1 MQIGKVASFQNGYAF
16 KSKDFVQDGNYKII
30 KIKEL
35 KDGKVV
41 FFKDSASV
49 NIDNIC
55 DFEKYIVENGDI
67 LFALTGDPVNKNN
80 PLSWV
85 GRVSVYENT
94 EAALLNQRVC
104 KLIPKKGVN
113 KKYLYYYFREFGNL
127 YALASIA
134 KGSASQANISTKD
147 IEAIDIELPPITVQN
162 KVVGILDSIENKI
175 NVNNMINNN
184 LEQQAQAYFDELFV
198 VNADSNWSECTLSDI
213 GSVVAGGTPS
223 KSKLE
228 YYADQGIAWITP
240 KDLSVNKSKFIS
252 HGENDISELGFSK
265 SSAAKMPAGTILFS
279 SRAPIGY
286 IAIAQNEVTT
296 NQGFKSVIPNEN
308 IGTAYLYFLLKNL
321 LPSIEG
327 MASGSTFKEI
337 SGSTM
342 KSVPTVMPDADTIQ
356 LFSSFCEPVFKE
368 QEILEAENQRLSA
381 LRDSLLPKLMSGELD
396 VSDIDL

>member
-55 DFEKYIVENGDI
+55 DFEKYIVKNGDI

-184 LEQQAQAYFDELFV
+184 LPPHLR
-198 VNADSNWSECTLSDI
+198 
-213 GSVVAGGTPS
+213 VAR
-223 KSKLE
+223 
-228 YYADQGIAWITP
+228 IAATQLRQTP
-240 KDLSVNKSKFIS
+240 KTNGCLHTDDKVSY
-252 HGENDISELGFSK
+252 LGGNEK
-265 SSAAKMPAGTILFS
+265 IPQVFS
-279 SRAPIGY
+279 SRRA
-286 IAIAQNEVTT
+286 A
-296 NQGFKSVIPNEN
+296 
-308 IGTAYLYFLLKNL
+308 
-321 LPSIEG
+321 
-327 MASGSTFKEI
+327 
-337 SGSTM
+337 
-342 KSVPTVMPDADTIQ
+342 
-356 LFSSFCEPVFKE
+356 
-368 QEILEAENQRLSA
+368 
-381 LRDSLLPKLMSGELD
+381 
-396 VSDIDL
+396 